1 MMALAVGAGALALA
15 AIPAGASPS
24 VPGARSVHRTA
35 AAASVGTPASWR
47 ELLAPVPAA
56 PFDPGASL
64 NDTVCPRAA
73 DCLSV
78 GQYFSSTGIGGLL
91 ATDVG
96 DVWRSTPAPVPA
108 GVRPADFVLD
118 AAACPAAATSL
129 VACVAGGVASQ
140 VPGGDGEAVLD
151 TRSASGWVVTT
162 APGAAAGVGVPSV
175 SAGSYSAIDGISC
188 PQAGSCVAIASTNED
203 SRAVVVEQMHGRW
216 VDVTVPL
223 PAGAASGGRRELQ
236 LSQVVC
242 SAPGTCAAV
251 GSYLTSSGLQQAM
264 IVSETDGAWTVLGA
278 PVPPKVD
285 GSGLNGIT
293 CPGDGACVAVGWYQT
308 SGGILTPIVLTE
320 TSSGFVSSPVDLPPA
335 LAGDVAGM
343 EAVDCPAAG
352 RCVAAGEATSNAGST
367 RTFLWTSSGTSPPT
381 VQLVPLP
388 AAFAG
393 GSMTVDA
400 VSCASVGECGLAGG
414 LTGPRTSA
422 TVVVIDDSGRLRVVS
437 SAPSPAA
444 DVTTGSSPAHVGGSS
459 PAHGGGSSPAQGGG
473 SSPGIRLGGRHDPIA
488 GGPAPAEPEPVRDQS
503 WLDRLAAAERP
514 VGPQGPTSAHL
525 AGAAVPV
532 TGRTSTALQLGGL
545 LDTIACPSAKAIP
558 LTCNAGGATF
568 DSHGDLL
575 PVSVVV
581 SGTTRRQSSPPVPG
595 GGIKDELASLDAVAC
610 PARNECVAVGSAVN
624 SSDEFVDGSLVDEAT
639 GPQLDRL
646 ASSILP
652 LPPGALAHQAENL
665 SDVACVSADYCM
677 ASGIYDDR
685 SGNQEGLL
693 AVDEAGRW
701 AVSKAPL
708 PAHTPL
714 ASDPTL
720 DAVGCSPRGGCLG
733 VGEDGPYQA
742 DGGGVGLLWTDWN
755 GRITVRTAPLPAG
768 SSTPELENLW
778 TVSCYGKANCVMG
791 GSYHD
796 SSFAELPLLIRVRGS
811 TSSVISLA
819 LPISVVGD
827 DVTVTDVSCGP
838 GIPCAAALW
847 NELPDGT
854 LSADFARPAPSR
866 WPTVLA
872 GLPIQGVSGDS
883 VVDDLSCS
891 AACSAVGY
899 VRTLSGR
906 SMATL
911 WEPQVHGHGWS
922 AVAAPVPAYLSRLPI
937 SSALSSVSCAAPGDE
952 CIAVGSAGSS
962 PLVDV
967 LVDGRWHAQVT
978 PGLPGLSDVELNEVR
993 CSATLAGGADA
1004 CLAVG
1009 YATTPSA
1016 RLETVLEVHA

>member
-1 MMALAVGAGALALA
+1 M
-15 AIPAGASPS
+15 
-24 VPGARSVHRTA
+24 PGAPSVHRTA
-35 AAASVGTPASWR
+35 TAASRGAPSSWR

-56 PFDPGASL
+56 PLDPGASL
-64 NDTVCPRAA
+64 NETVCPRAA

-96 DVWRSTPAPVPA
+96 AVWRSTAAPVPA

-118 AAACPAAATSL
+118 AVACPSTGTSL

-140 VPGGDGEAVLD
+140 APGGDGEAVLD
-151 TRSASGWVVTT
+151 TRSASGWVATT
-162 APGAAAGVGVPSV
+162 APGVAAGGGMPSA
-175 SAGSYSAIDGISC
+175 SDNSYSAIDGISC
-188 PQAGSCVAIASTNED
+188 PQVGSCVAIASTNEGT
-203 SRAVVVEQMHGRW
+203 RAVIVEQTHGRW
-216 VDVTVPL
+216 TDLTVPL
-223 PAGAASGGRRELQ
+223 PPGAASGGRRELQ

-242 SAPGTCAAV
+242 SAPGACAAV
-251 GSYLTSSGLQQAM
+251 GSYITSSGLQHAM
-264 IVSETDGAWTVLGA
+264 IVSETGGTWTWLGA
-278 PVPPKVD
+278 PVPPNVD
-285 GSGLNGIT
+285 GSGLNGIS
-293 CPGDGACVAVGWYQT
+293 CPGEGACVAVGWYET
-308 SGGILTPIVLTE
+308 SGGILTPTVLTE
-320 TSSGFVSSPVDLPPA
+320 TPSGFVSSPVHLPPA

-343 EAVDCPAAG
+343 EAIDCPAAG
-352 RCVAAGEATSNAGST
+352 RCVAAGQATSNAGIA
-367 RTFLWTSSGTSPPT
+367 RTFLWTSSGTSAPT

-388 AAFAG
+388 ADFAG

-400 VSCASVGECGLAGG
+400 ISCAAVGQCGLAGG
-414 LTGPRTSA
+414 LAGRRTSA
-422 TVVVIDDSGRLRVVS
+422 TVVVIDDAGRLRVVS
-437 SAPSPAA
+437 SAPSPAP
-444 DVTTGSSPAHVGGSS
+444 DMTTGASPAL
-459 PAHGGGSSPAQGGG
+459 GGGSSPAQGGG
-473 SSPGIRLGGRHDPIA
+473 ASPAQGGGSSPGVRLGGRHDPLD
-488 GGPAPAEPEPVRDQS
+488 GGVVPRGPAPAPVRDES
-503 WLDRLAAAERP
+503 WLDRLAAADRP
-514 VGPQGPTSAHL
+514 AGPQGPMSPHL
-525 AGAAVPV
+525 AGAASPV
-532 TGRTSTALQLGGL
+532 TSLTSTALQLGGL
-545 LDTIACPSAKAIP
+545 LDTIACRSARAKP

-581 SGTTRRQSSPPVPG
+581 SGTTGRQSSPPVPG

-610 PARNECVAVGSAVN
+610 PAPDECVVVGSAVN

-639 GPQLDRL
+639 GPQLDHL

-693 AVDEAGRW
+693 AVDDAGRW
-701 AVSKAPL
+701 AVSEAPL
-708 PAHTPL
+708 PAHTPA

-720 DAVGCSPRGGCLG
+720 DAVGCSPRGGCLV

-755 GRITVRTAPLPAG
+755 GRITVRSAPLPAG

-778 TVSCYGKANCVMG
+778 TVSCYGKANCVVG

-811 TSSVISLA
+811 TSSVIGLA

-854 LSADFARPAPSR
+854 LSADFARPARSR

-872 GLPIQGVSGDS
+872 GLPIQGIAGDS
-883 VVDDLSCS
+883 IVDELSCS

-899 VRTLSGR
+899 VRTLTGR
-906 SMATL
+906 SVATL
-911 WEPQVHGHGWS
+911 WAPQVRGHGWS
-922 AVAAPVPAYLSRLPI
+922 AVAAPVPAYLSRLPV
-937 SSALSSVSCAAPGDE
+937 SSTLSSVSCAAPGDE
-952 CIAVGSAGSS
+952 CVAVGTAGSS
-962 PLVDV
+962 ELVDV
-967 LVDGRWHAQVT
+967 LVDGRWRSEVT
-978 PGLPGLSDVELNEVR
+978 PGLPGVSDVELNEVR
-993 CSATLAGGADA
+993 CSADLAGGADA